1 MSGSRLSHR
10 LLHALQPHHDVAL
23 ADRGAWQATRLGNA
37 DVRVKVLLVCGA
49 IVLNLLSDDWRTS
62 ATVIGMVVGAVLL
75 DRGPS
80 WHGFTSLAIRFIPGI
95 VIVIPLVVLRALMGP
110 RPYAA
115 VLRVGPLAAAIS
127 TPGLEA
133 GVLLAWKVVAGL
145 ALAVLLMT
153 TTPVPHLLAA
163 LHWFRVPGIVVE
175 VASLIYRYLFLLA
188 EEGERLRHAQRLRRC
203 RMRLGHRVA
212 DSSSLVGNLFIR
224 AYDRAERVSDA
235 QRMRGGHYAARDRPD
250 LGRPAWVE
258 AGVAAGAL
266 LLIAATLAL

>member
-1 MSGSRLSHR
+1 MATGPLHHTAALFGA
-10 LLHALQPHHDVAL
+10 LLPVQDPIAAGEALVTGGAL
-23 ADRGAWQATRLGNA
+23 AH
-37 DVRVKVLLVCGA
+37 VA

-80 WHGFTSLAIRFIPGI
+80 WHDFTSLAVRFIPGI
-95 VIVIPLVVLRALMGP
+95 AIAIPLVTLRALMGP

-153 TTPVPHLLAA
+153 TTPVPRLLAA

-175 VASLIYRYLFLLA
+175 VASLAYRYRLLLA
-188 EEGERLRHAQRLRRC
+188 EEGGRLRDAQRLRRC
-203 RMRLGHRVA
+203 RMRVGHRVA
-212 DSSSLVGNLFIR
+212 DSSSLVDNLFIR
-224 AYDRAERVSDA
+224 AYDR
-235 QRMRGGHYAARDRPD
+235 GCGLLP
-250 LGRPAWVE
+250 
-258 AGVAAGAL
+258 AAGISGSPRQWSPNAT
-266 LLIAATLAL
+266 AA